1 MGMDIRIETY
11 QDEVKGKFRDI
22 AIAWLHEASGELA
35 SAVRNNQ
42 RVRTGKTRQSWR
54 YVVDEQKLE
63 GIVGSDMENAIWEE
77 FGTGEYALN
86 GNGRK
91 GGWRYV
97 DEKGQGH
104 FTKGK
109 RPIRPLYKAYMS
121 LKNIII
127 ASAQERFKGMS

>member
-1 MGMDIRIETY
+1 MGMDIHIETH
-11 QDEVKGKFRDI
+11 QDEVNMRFREI
-22 AIAWLHEASGELA
+22 AVAWLHEACGELV

-54 YVVDEQKLE
+54 YVIDESRLE
-63 GIVGSDMENAIWEE
+63 GLVASDAENAIWEE

-104 FTKGK
+104 FTRGK

-127 ASAQERFKGMS
+127 ASAQERFKGLP

>member
-1 MGMDIRIETY
+1 MGMDIHIESHR
-11 QDEVKGKFRDI
+11 DEADEKFRDI
-22 AIAWLHEASGELA
+22 AIAWLHEACGELM

-54 YVVDEQKLE
+54 YVVDETRLE
-63 GIVGSDMENAIWEE
+63 GMVASDSENAVWEE

-104 FTKGK
+104 FTYGK
-109 RPIRPLYKAYMS
+109 RPIRPLFKAYMA
-121 LKNIII
+121 LKNTII
-127 ASAQERFKGMS
+127 ASAQEKFGRMS

>member
-1 MGMDIRIETY
+1 MGLDIHIETY
-11 QDEVKGKFRDI
+11 QDGVKEKFRDI

-104 FTKGK
+104 FTRGK

-127 ASAQERFKGMS
+127 ASAQERFKGLS

>member
-1 MGMDIRIETY
+1 MGMDIHIETH
-11 QDEVKGKFRDI
+11 QDEVNERFREI
-22 AIAWLHEASGELA
+22 AIAWLHEASGELE

-42 RVRTGKTRQSWR
+42 RVRTGKTRGSWR

-91 GGWRYV
+91 GGWWYV
-97 DEKGQGH
+97 DEKGQRH
-104 FTKGK
+104 FTRGK
-109 RPIRPLYKAYMS
+109 RPIRPLYKAYMA
-121 LKNIII
+121 LKGTII

>member
-1 MGMDIRIETY
+1 MSIHIETH
-11 QDEVKGKFRDI
+11 QDEIKERFWDTAV
-22 AIAWLHEASGELA
+22 AWLYEASGELA

-42 RVRTGKTRQSWR
+42 RVRTGKTRGSWR

-104 FTKGK
+104 FTRGK
-109 RPIRPLYKAYMS
+109 RPIRPLYKAYMA

>member
-1 MGMDIRIETY
+1 MGMDIHIETH
-11 QDEVKGKFRDI
+11 QDEVTEEFRET
-22 AIAWLHEASGELA
+22 AVAWLHEACGELA
-35 SAVRNNQ
+35 AAVRNNQ

-54 YVVDEQKLE
+54 YEVDESRLE
-63 GIVGSDMENAIWEE
+63 GVVASDTENAIWEE

-91 GGWRYV
+91 GGWWYV
-97 DEKGQGH
+97 DEQGKRH
-104 FTKGK
+104 FTRGK

-127 ASAQERFKGMS
+127 AAAQAKFRGLS

>member
-104 FTKGK
+104 FTRGK

-127 ASAQERFKGMS
+127 ASAQERFKGLS

>member
-1 MGMDIRIETY
+1 MNIHIETH
-11 QDEVKGKFRDI
+11 QEEIKERFRDT
-22 AIAWLHEASGELA
+22 AVAWLHEASGELA

-42 RVRTGKTRQSWR
+42 RVRTGKTRGSWR

-104 FTKGK
+104 FTRGK
-109 RPIRPLYKAYMS
+109 RPIRPLYKAYMA

>member
-1 MGMDIRIETY
+1 MGMDIHIETHR
-11 QDEVKGKFRDI
+11 DEVNERFRDI
-22 AIAWLHEASGELA
+22 AIAWLHESSGELA

-42 RVRTGKTRQSWR
+42 RVKTGKTRASWR

-77 FGTGEYALN
+77 FGTGEYALD

-104 FTKGK
+104 FTRGK
-109 RPIRPLYKAYMS
+109 RPIRPLYKAYMA
-121 LKNIII
+121 LKHIII

>member
-1 MGMDIRIETY
+1 MGMDIHIETH
-11 QDEVKGKFRDI
+11 QDEVTEEFRET
-22 AIAWLHEASGELA
+22 AVAWLHEACGELA
-35 SAVRNNQ
+35 AAVRNNQ

-54 YVVDEQKLE
+54 YEVDESRLE
-63 GIVGSDMENAIWEE
+63 GVVASDIENAIWEE

-91 GGWRYV
+91 GGWWYV
-97 DEKGQGH
+97 DEQGKRH
-104 FTKGK
+104 FTRGK

-127 ASAQERFKGMS
+127 AAAQAKFRGLS